1 MLWSAFLFGFL
12 GSFHCAGMCSPIA
25 LSLSYRSENAVLG
38 KIIYNFGRIITYA
51 FLGAIIGAVGQAML
65 LVVEQVYV
73 SVFFGVLLVLFG
85 LFSVNLDNLVAK
97 LPFFGIFTQKLAS
110 FLKIFTQKKGLFAY
124 LAIGLLNGFLPCGLV
139 YMALLGAVASGDT
152 LNGLLYMTF
161 FGLGTL
167 PMMLGIALAAN
178 FISIEWRNRMKK
190 AYPYFFILLG
200 ILLIYRGLSTNTA
213 FIEQCHSLGLG

>member
-25 LSLSYRSENAVLG
+25 LSLSYRPENAVLG
-38 KIIYNFGRIITYA
+38 KIIYNFGRVITYA

-73 SVFFGVLLVLFG
+73 SVFFGILLVLFG

-110 FLKIFTQKKGLFAY
+110 ILKVILSQSKYIFLNKTTNLCVEK
-124 LAIGLLNGFLPCGLV
+124 
-139 YMALLGAVASGDT
+139 T
-152 LNGLLYMTF
+152 LHIQPTF
-161 FGLGTL
+161 
-167 PMMLGIALAAN
+167 I
-178 FISIEWRNRMKK
+178 
-190 AYPYFFILLG
+190 
-200 ILLIYRGLSTNTA
+200 
-213 FIEQCHSLGLG
+213 